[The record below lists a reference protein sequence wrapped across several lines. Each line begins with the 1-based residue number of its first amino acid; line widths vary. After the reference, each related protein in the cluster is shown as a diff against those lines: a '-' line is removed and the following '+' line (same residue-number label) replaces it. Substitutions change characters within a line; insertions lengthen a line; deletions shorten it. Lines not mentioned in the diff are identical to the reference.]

1 VAGGGINGVAIAR
14 DAAGRGLNVVLC
26 EQDDLASHTS
36 SASTKLIH
44 GGLRYLEYGEFGLV
58 RKALLERRVLLRSAP
73 HLVRPLRLL
82 LVHDASM
89 RPAWM
94 LRAGLR
100 LYDLLAGRSDLP
112 ASRRVELAK
121 HPAGQALQAQ
131 FQVGFEFS
139 DAWTDDARLVI
150 TTAIDAAERGAR
162 IFTRTRLS
170 QAQRSGPLWSAVAS
184 GAQGTAL
191 RIHARA
197 LVNATGP
204 WASDFLQTVAATGSD
219 RRLRLVKGSHL
230 VVRRTFG
237 HSFAYM
243 MQASDRR
250 IAFAIPF
257 EGSFTL
263 LGTTDVE
270 FQEPPGTARIDAAE
284 IDYLLE
290 LANRYLRQP
299 ITRSDI
305 AWTFSGVR
313 PLLDGGADPS
323 ALTRDYAIEL
333 DRQGAPL
340 LTIWGG
346 KVTTFRTLAE
356 EAVNHLA
363 PWLGCR
369 RRGWTRDASL
379 PGAEL
384 GQGAGAP
391 VSGQP
396 AAQFVAQ
403 LMARYGWMQPRM
415 LQRMAAAYGG
425 RVYAVLGSAQRA
437 ADLGEPIADGLYEV
451 ELAYLA
457 AKEWAVSGDDVLWRR
472 SKLGLHLSPGE
483 CRRVHDWFA
492 RRHAPQDPSSC
503 SRRNAGKVDR
513 MRGVV
518 DNVTDDHDPEITAA
532 AQVDRTKEQA
542 NDAGQYHP
550 VQLLIAVR

>member
-1 VAGGGINGVAIAR
+1 VLVAGGGINGVAIAR
-14 DAAGRGLNVVLC
+14 DAAGRGLNVILC

-44 GGLRYLEYGEFGLV
+44 GGLRYLEYGEFALV

-94 LRAGLR
+94 VRAGLR
-100 LYDLLAGRSDLP
+100 LYDLMAGRSDLP
-112 ASRRVELAK
+112 VSRRVELAR
-121 HPAGQALQAQ
+121 HPAGQALQPQ
-131 FQVGFEFS
+131 FRVGFEFS

-162 IFTRTRLS
+162 IFTRTRLN
-170 QAQRSGPLWSAVAS
+170 QAQRQGPLWSAVAA
-184 GAQGTAL
+184 GAQGPAL
-191 RIHARA
+191 HIRAKA

-230 VVRRTFG
+230 VVRRMFG
-237 HSFAYM
+237 HSFAYV

-257 EGSFTL
+257 EGVFTL

-270 FQEPPGTARIDAAE
+270 FGQEPGTAQIDAAE
-284 IDYLLE
+284 IDYLLD
-290 LANRYLRQP
+290 LANRYLKQP
-299 ITRSDI
+299 IVRADI

-323 ALTRDYAIEL
+323 ALTRDYALEL

-340 LTIWGG
+340 LTVWGG

-363 PWLGCR
+363 PGLGCP
-369 RRGWTRDASL
+369 RRGWTRDTSL
-379 PGAEL
+379 PGGDL

-391 VSGQP
+391 VSGQVV
-396 AAQFVAQ
+396 AQFVAQ
-403 LMARYGWMQPRM
+403 LIVRYGWMPPRM
-415 LQRMAAAYGG
+415 LQRMAAAYGS
-425 RVYAVLGSAQRA
+425 RVYTVLGSAQRV
-437 ADLGEPIADGLYEV
+437 ADLGEPIADGLYEA
-451 ELAYLA
+451 ELNYLA
-457 AKEWAVSGDDVLWRR
+457 AKEWAVSADDVLWRR
-472 SKLGLHLSPGE
+472 SKLGLHLAPDQ
-483 CRRVHDWFA
+483 CQRVHDWFA
-492 RRHAPQDPSSC
+492 RRPGSRDP
-503 SRRNAGKVDR
+503 
-513 MRGVV
+513 
-518 DNVTDDHDPEITAA
+518 
-532 AQVDRTKEQA
+532 
-542 NDAGQYHP
+542 
-550 VQLLIAVR
+550 